1 MCTDTVISINKT
13 YSEER
18 ELSAFDR
25 QLQLQLLRIY
35 GTQTMDVL
43 FHLSVVLRSAAA
55 HLSSTM
61 LYYTMY
67 GEV

>member
-25 QLQLQLLRIY
+25 QLQLLRIY

-61 LYYTMY
+61 LYYTTY